1 MIKLDNLTPSI
12 SNPIA
17 LETRELLK
25 GTPGTA
31 YYCQIVVG
39 TDSLSVGVGMPARL
53 DCVMI
58 GDVEDTDEFFQKL
71 SPVGRTK
78 GGNLR
83 ARGIIYISSAAQ
95 KLAKKILEDH
105 DAGIL
110 KQGDKPP
117 DLSMPTMITASCKV
131 AAQNKLYNN
140 PPIDFPCTCALC
152 AAKPPAHSEIQCDCS
167 GCIPENITL
176 PERASRTS
184 KDPKGSWIPTPSRT
198 PSGNM
203 ACLRPSK
210 ILGYPPAVFLSD
222 HLITSILENFALLNT
237 LQRVT
242 TFVNSNPHLSPYP
255 STILE
260 VLKEQQ
266 KPATKLKRR
275 MKTWRKIQG
284 CNIGYDQRQLSKVLP
299 VKRHT
304 AKKVPIA

>member
-1 MIKLDNLTPSI
+1 
-12 SNPIA
+12 
-17 LETRELLK
+17 
-25 GTPGTA
+25 
-31 YYCQIVVG
+31 
-39 TDSLSVGVGMPARL
+39 MPARL

-140 PPIDFPCTCALC
+140 PPIDFP
-152 AAKPPAHSEIQCDCS
+152 

-184 KDPKGSWIPTPSRT
+184 KVNADIPKGKRLSRIQKAH
-198 PSGNM
+198 GFQRLLELRLEIWR
-203 ACLRPSK
+203 ACDQAK
-210 ILGYPPAVFLSD
+210 FWVYPPAVFLSD

-275 MKTWRKIQG
+275 MKTWRKIQVPDYG
-284 CNIGYDQRQLSKVLP
+284 EFSCSSCLSQSLIANFRDVTSATINVQLSKVLP